1 MRAPQGGPG
10 RKQFFI
16 EKLAFFGRNTLL
28 LCERCARHVQGR
40 QNRRDFWGQPPQI
53 WPEDKQNLHLI
64 FLNSY
69 LYPQMFRPSYGSV

>member
-40 QNRRDFWGQPPQI
+40 QNRRGLGKTPSNLAEREAKLKHYLLEFLLVPPDF
-53 WPEDKQNLHLI
+53 
-64 FLNSY
+64 
-69 LYPQMFRPSYGSV
+69 

>member
-28 LCERCARHVQGR
+28 LCERCASHVQGR
-40 QNRRDFWGQPPQI
+40 QNLKGFWGQPPQI
-53 WPEDKQNLHLI
+53 WPEDKQNLHLF
-64 FLNSY
+64 FLEF
-69 LYPQMFRPSYGSV
+69 PFVPPDF